1 MKRILLILLCSLPAL
16 TVMQGQQFYYYGPN
30 SKPVQIAD
38 NAQQSKELRQKSE
51 TQYTIK
57 TRLRVESEKSKDG
70 WQVTEQEKIKIENNG
85 TQFIR
90 RKGEGIFPKKIYRK
104 MTEREPGYYEFSEVD
119 LSGGILRTGFSS
131 SFLPL
136 HLEGVITEY
145 HSNREIKSISE
156 FKDNQLVSNQ
166 NWLRTGEPYI
176 DSVFYSTDREPEYKM
191 GPEFFHSYILQSL
204 ANSKLDLSEVN
215 DVVEVGWVVM
225 ENGEMEGVITLS
237 GKSMQ
242 LNQLLVNTIA
252 GMPGDW
258 QPAMLNGKAVR
269 YFVSVPLNFS
279 HLSASFQELELS
291 GGVMHYNKY

>member
-1 MKRILLILLCSLPAL
+1 MKKKLLILLVSLAML
-16 TVMQGQQFYYYGPN
+16 NTIQGQQYYYYGPN

-38 NAQQSKELRQKSE
+38 DALVVKELRHKSD
-51 TQYTIK
+51 TKYTIK
-57 TRLRVESEKSKDG
+57 TRLRVEGDKSKDE
-70 WQVTEQEKIKIENNG
+70 WQIFEQEKITIENDR
-85 TQFIR
+85 THSIR
-90 RKGEGIFPKKIYRK
+90 RKGDGFFSKKIYRK
-104 MTEREPGYYEFSEVD
+104 MTERKPGYYEFSETD

-145 HSNREIKSISE
+145 HSNRELKSISE
-156 FKDNQLVSNQ
+156 FEDNQLVSNQ

-258 QPAMLNGKAVR
+258 QPAMLDGKAVR
-269 YFVSVPLNFS
+269 YFISVPLNFS

-291 GGVMHYNKY
+291 SGTLHYNKY